1 MEWKSITFDWNQ
13 MRAFLVAAQEGS
25 FTAASKALG
34 VTQPTVGRQVT
45 ALEEHLGITLFERMG
60 RTLELTQTGVD
71 LLQHVQAMGEA
82 AAQISLTASGQSQ
95 SIEGRVCLST
105 TNVWAVY
112 FLPDIL
118 TKIRHRYPGIEL
130 DIVASNALSDLKRR
144 EADIA
149 IRHARPTQPD
159 LYAQLLYETSGHLYV
174 SDRYLEKFECPQS
187 PNDLKEACLIGFDQS
202 NRLLDY
208 YHSMGCPVS
217 QRNFPI
223 RSENGLVAWE
233 MVKQGLGVGIM
244 VKEVAARTPGIHQI
258 LPDLPGVPIPVWLVT
273 HRELKTNRR
282 IRAVFECVA
291 ESFSTS

>member
-1 MEWKSITFDWNQ
+1 MC
-13 MRAFLVAAQEGS
+13 
-25 FTAASKALG
+25 
-34 VTQPTVGRQVT
+34 RQW
-45 ALEEHLGITLFERMG
+45 
-60 RTLELTQTGVD
+60 
-71 LLQHVQAMGEA
+71 GEA

-118 TKIRHRYPGIEL
+118 TKIRRRYPGIQL

-174 SDRYLEKFECPQS
+174 SDRYLEKFECPQT

-233 MVKQGLGVGIM
+233 MVKQGLGIGIM